1 MIFLIETIDVCNV
14 REFSFVLYTGIFQ
27 LQ

>member
-1 MIFLIETIDVCNV
+1 MDVCNV
-14 REFSFVLYTGIFQ
+14 RELSFVLYTGIFE